1 MNTTTAP
8 AHPTPAALGARAPQK
23 EAQRLLAGRFDAR
36 VLEPSPPTIDDEP
49 WFADDPTDPT
59 GAEHPVVG
67 PTSATALT
75 WDRWLGDFPEQAE
88 WAAERWLG
96 AYRRLGVPP
105 TTLTDTREA
114 LHRLGV
120 YVLSPARRRANG
132 KIALRWTLGGIGT
145 PFFGADEQVRI
156 AGTWLVRQIGAAAT
170 AVPITSLSEMAA
182 LVLGTPPDLEWAAE
196 FEVPDAGDV
205 DAQLDVD
212 SAAAIWL
219 GDWYGFAY
227 SVLEQLRA
235 DDASVDAG
243 RVQLW
248 VEHFDAAFECL
259 PAASG
264 RRAGY
269 GVSPGDAAHPEPYLY
284 VVPWNFDQVP
294 QSDQWNAT
302 AFNGALLP
310 LSSLLDAP
318 DQREFALAWFRE
330 RRAVLIRN

>member
-1 MNTTTAP
+1 M
-8 AHPTPAALGARAPQK
+8 PAALGARDPHK

-36 VLEPSPPTIDDEP
+36 VLEPSPPTVDDEP
-49 WFADDPTDPT
+49 WCADDPTDPA
-59 GAEHPVVG
+59 GADHPVVG
-67 PTSATALT
+67 PTTAAALT
-75 WDRWLGDFPEQAE
+75 WDRWLRDFPEQSE

-105 TTLTDTREA
+105 ATLTDTREA
-114 LHRLGV
+114 LHRLAV

-132 KIALRWTLGGIGT
+132 KIALRWTLAGIGT
-145 PFFGADEQVRI
+145 PFFGADEQVRVT
-156 AGTWLVRQIGAAAT
+156 GNWLVRQIGAAAT
-170 AVPITSLSEMAA
+170 AVQITSLSEMAA
-182 LVLGTPPDLEWAAE
+182 LVLSTAPDLEWAAE
-196 FEVPDAGDV
+196 FDVPAAGDP

-219 GDWYGFAY
+219 GDWFGLAF

-235 DDASVDAG
+235 EPESDDAG

-259 PAASG
+259 PAESG

-269 GVSPGDAAHPEPYLY
+269 GASPGDAAHPEPYLY
-284 VVPWNFDQVP
+284 VVPWNFDQAP
-294 QSDQWNAT
+294 RSDLWNAT
-302 AFNGALLP
+302 AFKGAVLP

-318 DQREFALAWFRE
+318 DQREFALEWFRE
-330 RRAVLIRN
+330 RRALLTS